1 MAEKGEEMIEPASK
15 TSRWITRWG
24 KTGKIAEG
32 WNHLFVAFLPGLL
45 FVVGCGEPSFTKE
58 RYEQV
63 DADMT
68 KDEIVAVL
76 GVGED
81 VKDDYTDEI
90 IELHDLPADTIFL
103 RWQDPDDPK
112 ALTHIGF
119 SGEKVVHRVT
129 HHTE

>member
-1 MAEKGEEMIEPASK
+1 M
-15 TSRWITRWG
+15 SRCRW
-24 KTGKIAEG
+24 KVVS
-32 WNHLFVAFLPGLL
+32 VAFVLGLL
-45 FVVGCGEPSFTKE
+45 FIVGCGGPSFTKE

-68 KDEIVAVL
+68 KDEVVSVL

-81 VKDDYTDEI
+81 VINDYTDEQ
-90 IELHDLPADTIFL
+90 IELHKLPADTTFV

-119 SGEKVVHRVT
+119 SGGKVVHRT
-129 HHTE
+129 TLHTE